1 MKDLKI
7 IFRLEKWHFYLLGLV
22 LLNFGIGLITGY
34 RLNQNLTF
42 ILKVI
47 LYLTGLILFL
57 TALRPFKK
65 IAVYF
70 SFYAISGLLT
80 GLFFLFGGIFL
91 AILSSLVLFPIVPKQ
106 TEYKTETI
114 KIYDRF
120 QGFMARCCSYEVV
133 EPKLYVFEK
142 HLGYIN
148 IEKPIEADKDEFS
161 FKNNTIIYKYQ
172 LDNEGQT
179 TTVRDTTEILNFE

>member
-1 MKDLKI
+1 MFLK
-7 IFRLEKWHFYLLGLV
+7 
-22 LLNFGIGLITGY
+22 T
-34 RLNQNLTF
+34 
-42 ILKVI
+42 
-47 LYLTGLILFL
+47 
-57 TALRPFKK
+57 LRPFKK
-65 IAVYF
+65 TAIYY
-70 SFYAISGLLT
+70 SFYAISVVLT

-133 EPKLYVFEK
+133 EPKLYIFEK

-148 IEKPIEADKDEFS
+148 IEKPIDVDKDEFN
-161 FKNNTIIYKYQ
+161 FKNNKITYKYE
-172 LDNEGQT
+172 LNNDGQT
-179 TTVRDTTEILNFE
+179 TTASDTTEILDFE

>member
-1 MKDLKI
+1 MKDFLNKI
-7 IFRLEKWHFYLLGLV
+7 RLEKWHFYLLGLIF
-22 LLNFGIGLITGY
+22 LNFATGLVTGY

-57 TALRPFKK
+57 TTFRPFKK
-65 IAVYF
+65 IAVYY
-70 SFYAISGLLT
+70 SFYVISGVLT
-80 GLFFLFGGIFL
+80 GLFYLFGGIFL
-91 AILSSLVLFPIVPKQ
+91 AIISSIVLLPIVPKQ

-114 KIYDRF
+114 MIYDRF

-133 EPKLYVFEK
+133 EPKLYIFEK

-148 IEKPIEADKDEFS
+148 IDRPIDADKDEFN
-161 FKNNTIIYKYQ
+161 FNNNKIIYKYE
-172 LDNEGQT
+172 LDNDGQK
-179 TTVRDTTEILNFE
+179 TVRDTTEILNFE

>member
-1 MKDLKI
+1 MTDLIKKI
-7 IFRLEKWHFYLLGLV
+7 KLEKWHFYLLGFILI
-22 LLNFGIGLITGY
+22 NFGIGIITGY

-47 LYLTGLILFL
+47 LYLTGLVLFL
-57 TALRPFKK
+57 TTIRQFKK
-65 IAVYF
+65 TVIYY
-70 SFYAISGLLT
+70 SFYAISGILT

-91 AILSSLVLFPIVPKQ
+91 AILSSLVLIPIFPKQ

-114 KIYDRF
+114 NIYDRF

-133 EPKLYVFEK
+133 EPKLFIFEK
-142 HLGYIN
+142 HLGFIN
-148 IEKPIEADKDEFS
+148 IDRPIDADKDEFNL
-161 FKNNTIIYKYQ
+161 KNNTIIYKYE
-172 LDNEGQT
+172 LDNDGQ

>member
-1 MKDLKI
+1 MSDIIKKI
-7 IFRLEKWHFYLLGLV
+7 RLEKWHFYLLGFV
-22 LLNFGIGLITGY
+22 LINFGIGQITGY

-47 LYLTGLILFL
+47 LYVTGLILFL
-57 TALRPFKK
+57 TTIRPFKK
-65 IAVYF
+65 IAIYY
-70 SFYAISGLLT
+70 SFYAISGVLT

-91 AILSSLVLFPIVPKQ
+91 AILSSLVLLPIVPKQ

-114 KIYDRF
+114 QIYDKF

-133 EPKLYVFEK
+133 EPKLYIFEK

-148 IEKPIEADKDEFS
+148 IERPIDADKDKFS
-161 FKNNTIIYKYQ
+161 FKDNTIIYKYE
-172 LDNEGQT
+172 LDNDGQ
-179 TTVRDTTEILNFE
+179 TTVRDTTEILIFE

>member
-1 MKDLKI
+1 MTEFINKIGLK
-7 IFRLEKWHFYLLGLV
+7 KWHFYLLGFV
-22 LLNFGIGLITGY
+22 LINFGIGLITGY
-34 RLNQNLTF
+34 RLNQNVTF

-57 TALRPFKK
+57 TTIKPFKK
-65 IAVYF
+65 TAIYY
-70 SFYAISGLLT
+70 SFYAISGVVT

-106 TEYKTETI
+106 TEYKTEKI

-133 EPKLYVFEK
+133 EPKLYIFEK

-148 IEKPIEADKDEFS
+148 IERPIEAEKDEFS
-161 FKNNTIIYKYQ
+161 FKNNTIIYKYE
-172 LDNEGQT
+172 LDNDGQ